1 MFPDVLLLL
10 CVAAYMRRRPR
21 TRRYWVHPM
30 LQERRRKG
38 QFRTL
43 YRDLRHHPEKFFG
56 YTRMSVSSFDGLLA
70 KLKDALR
77 RQDTNFR
84 LAITPTERLLITLRF
99 LATGHSYAALHYQ
112 FLMGRSTIRYLVLD
126 TCKLIWKVLQPEF
139 MPTPDVPMWEAN
151 MQLFWE
157 KHDFPNCLGAV
168 DGKHV
173 RLVMPAFTGSL
184 YYNYKKLFSLV
195 LMAVVDPNLKFIY
208 VDVGAYGSS
217 HDSSVFQHSR
227 FGVKLRTGQMT
238 LPPPRPWP
246 DTVEPPYPC
255 VFVADEAFALS
266 EHVMRPYAQRDMI
279 HKKVVFNNRLTKAR
293 QVVECAFGILANKWR
308 IYHTAIKMQ
317 PKYAIIVVKAT
328 CILHNYVRTLDSM
341 TIEEEEGDLSNSAL
355 VTLPPAT
362 LRGPISAIHNRD
374 KLADYFVP

>member
-1 MFPDVLLLL
+1 MSARSTEISGHSMEQIKIIAEYQYADNVSILS
-10 CVAAYMRRRPR
+10 V
-21 TRRYWVHPM
+21 M
-30 LQERRRKG
+30 LSESFVQDGKG
-38 QFRTL
+38 SQCKSP
-43 YRDLRHHPEKFFG
+43 LRLMPAQHSQAFNNFHPEAVPCTALYAFKCPFERHETFG
-56 YTRMSVSSFDGLLA
+56 QVHQTWSIVPGTWHPRKQVGFLDRSIVCNLEGTSFDALLS
-70 KLKDALR
+70 KLKDALQ
-77 RQDTNFR
+77 RQDTNIR

-112 FLMGRSTIRYLVLD
+112 FLMGRSTVRYLVLD

-151 MQLFWE
+151 MQLFWQ

-184 YYNYKKLFSLV
+184 YYNYKKFFSLV
-195 LMAVVDPNLKFIY
+195 VMAVVDPNLKFIY

-227 FGVKLRTGQMT
+227 FGLKLRTGQMT

-246 DTVEPPYPC
+246 DTLEPPYPC

-266 EHVMRPYAQRDMI
+266 EHVMRPYAQRDMNQ
-279 HKKVVFNNRLTKAR
+279 KKN
-293 QVVECAFGILANKWR
+293 
-308 IYHTAIKMQ
+308 
-317 PKYAIIVVKAT
+317 
-328 CILHNYVRTLDSM
+328 CIC
-341 TIEEEEGDLSNSAL
+341 
-355 VTLPPAT
+355 
-362 LRGPISAIHNRD
+362 
-374 KLADYFVP
+374 

>member
-77 RQDTNFR
+77 RQDTNFH

-184 YYNYKKLFSLV
+184 YYNYKKFFSLV
-195 LMAVVDPNLKFIY
+195 LMAVVDPNLKCIY

-266 EHVMRPYAQRDMI
+266 EHVMRPYAQRDMT

-293 QVVECAFGILANKWR
+293 QVVECAFGILNGAF
-308 IYHTAIKMQ
+308 I
-317 PKYAIIVVKAT
+317 
-328 CILHNYVRTLDSM
+328 TL
-341 TIEEEEGDLSNSAL
+341 L
-355 VTLPPAT
+355 
-362 LRGPISAIHNRD
+362 
-374 KLADYFVP
+374 